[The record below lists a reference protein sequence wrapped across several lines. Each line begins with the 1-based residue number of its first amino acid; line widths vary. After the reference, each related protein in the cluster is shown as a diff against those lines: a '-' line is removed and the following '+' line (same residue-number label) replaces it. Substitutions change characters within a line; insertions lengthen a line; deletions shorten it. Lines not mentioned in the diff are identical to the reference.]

1 MKKQS
6 SIEWLIM
13 QLHNGKELSTV
24 IRKAK
29 EMHKQELEATY
40 NHAMWSLVDTGHGEG
55 FDEYYKNTYEKEN

>member
-6 SIEWLIM
+6 SIEWLEE

-29 EMHKQELEATY
+29 EMHMQELEATY
-40 NHAMWSLVDTGHGEG
+40 NHAIWALVDTGHGES
-55 FDEYYKNTYEKEN
+55 FDEYYNETYESKH